1 MISLASGL
9 PVLQIGDRGVS
20 HYSSDWL
27 ETSIRSAA
35 AEAGHEKW
43 WFATDI
49 VRSLFLYLRDRFQDT
64 VITVN
69 QLFEKLRLTLTALGF
84 QDIATHLHDQVPPCR
99 ISLMQLA
106 VEAETNGFYEFYFFR
121 RLGESLDDAVATG
134 THLIATNGLRRAI
147 RRLCGAKRWS
157 PSCERLYQDTL
168 TFIRNRTADHHAV
181 RVQIA

>member
-35 AEAGHEKW
+35 AEAGHEGW

-69 QLFEKLRLTLTALGF
+69 QLFDKLRLTLSALGF
-84 QDIATHLHDQVPPCR
+84 QDIATHLHDQVPPCQ

-106 VEAETNGFYEFYFFR
+106 SEAETNGFYELHFFR
-121 RLGESLDDAVATG
+121 RLGESIDEAVATG
-134 THLIATNGLRRAI
+134 TPLISTTGLRRAV

-157 PSCERLYQDTL
+157 PRCERLYQDTL
-168 TFIRNRTADHHAV
+168 TFIRNRTSAHEAV